1 MIKAQKKITSQ
12 DIADELG
19 ISRSVVSFVL
29 NGKNKE
35 MRISD
40 ELTQK
45 VLTLVENRNYQA
57 NQLARSLK
65 TGKTFIIGLI
75 VADISNPFFANIAR
89 EVELELSKYGYDVV
103 FCSSDENKTKFKVQ
117 IENFIH
123 RQVDGLI
130 LIPPVNSFDVL
141 SVLNSQN
148 IPFVIIDRDFTDKNI
163 NSVNINNH
171 KAAYDATNRLINNDR
186 KRVGI
191 INVNNEL
198 LTMAERT
205 AGYIEAL
212 NDNGIKINS
221 ELIKHLKFSKVSKH
235 VYKAVE
241 DLITNNVDAIIFTT
255 NKLGVFGIQAIREMD
270 KKIPEDIAV
279 ISFDD
284 SEVYA
289 TAFTSITAVKQPLK
303 HMSKDAVRIILK
315 AINSNN
321 L

>member
-1 MIKAQKKITSQ
+1 
-12 DIADELG
+12 
-19 ISRSVVSFVL
+19 
-29 NGKNKE
+29 

-89 EVELELSKYGYDVV
+89 EVELELIKYGYDVV

-303 HMSKDAVRIILK
+303 QMSKEAVRIILK

-321 L
+321 LKFDYEQIALDVSFIVRESCP